1 MQPRIGSDQSLNIF
15 YQTLTLEY
23 RSTEPCSC
31 YNKAIDEIC
40 RRLEL
45 HRKRGILSI
54 VALIT
59 FINGIIKACSFTFL
73 KYGDMKIKDKITQSL
88 ASITVELQEISP
100 DFYVIGA
107 SAMILSGIEVGE
119 TADIDILT
127 TEMNSCK
134 LQHLLKTYMEIS
146 PETKEDDLFRSNFA
160 RFKLPLM
167 DIEVMGDLQI
177 KKNDIWQ
184 SVCVKEYK
192 EIFIGNLII
201 KIPTIEEQ
209 KRILSLF
216 GREKDLKRI
225 LILNHYL
232 L

>member
-1 MQPRIGSDQSLNIF
+1 M
-15 YQTLTLEY
+15 
-23 RSTEPCSC
+23 
-31 YNKAIDEIC
+31 
-40 RRLEL
+40 
-45 HRKRGILSI
+45 
-54 VALIT
+54 
-59 FINGIIKACSFTFL
+59 
-73 KYGDMKIKDKITQSL
+73 
-88 ASITVELQEISP
+88 
-100 DFYVIGA
+100 
-107 SAMILSGIEVGE
+107 
-119 TADIDILT
+119 
-127 TEMNSCK
+127 
-134 LQHLLKTYMEIS
+134 
-146 PETKEDDLFRSNFA
+146 FRSNFA

>member
-1 MQPRIGSDQSLNIF
+1 
-15 YQTLTLEY
+15 
-23 RSTEPCSC
+23 
-31 YNKAIDEIC
+31 
-40 RRLEL
+40 
-45 HRKRGILSI
+45 
-54 VALIT
+54 
-59 FINGIIKACSFTFL
+59 
-73 KYGDMKIKDKITQSL
+73 MKIKDKITQSL

-146 PETKEDDLFRSNFA
+146 PETQEDDLFRSNFA

>member
-1 MQPRIGSDQSLNIF
+1 
-15 YQTLTLEY
+15 
-23 RSTEPCSC
+23 
-31 YNKAIDEIC
+31 
-40 RRLEL
+40 
-45 HRKRGILSI
+45 
-54 VALIT
+54 
-59 FINGIIKACSFTFL
+59 
-73 KYGDMKIKDKITQSL
+73 MKIKDKITQSL

-134 LQHLLKTYMEIS
+134 TYMEIS

-184 SVCVKEYK
+184 SVCVKEYE